1 MLLRATGCLWGQTDR
16 PAPRGRAQPGLTR
29 RPDDLGRRLAAPE
42 PAEPERQI
50 KTAEIELAVES
61 SSDVWDVGLVESLF
75 YNIKWREYLGKKGLK
90 IPSEDTCEIQARVY
104 GDYNHPSPAH
114 SYLDPTRKTWRFSV
128 SVYAIGRPDAVK
140 ACDVEQAAKL
150 LTEKLKNDIHD
161 AYSLR
166 LKVLNEEREKLQG
179 MTINSRNRLEELL
192 HEGESKG
199 LFPENFELII
209 KRGARLES
217 KQEDLRVALTGKRAR
232 KKALAKEIARLSA
245 VTKEKTAADPVT
257 RELERIVGLQA
268 EQLQKVREA
277 RAREAA
283 TDSEIR
289 QAEIKLAESRIRL
302 AERRE
307 KIGQKQGNGRLGK
320 LNVELAELGTDIV
333 EIEAQL
339 EETQRRLEVLAR
351 KRTEIRSAGS
361 SLHLRIAEAEANLK
375 ELTQRLGKLEA
386 ILHRAGEAHVSLGNP
401 EVRTEPFYDRSRV
414 ARTRRGMMRP
424 DMMGP
429 PRGRSGD
436 VRGRPMRPDMMMSP
450 PRRPRRPGGRSRR
463 TAPTRR

>member
-1 MLLRATGCLWGQTDR
+1 M
-16 PAPRGRAQPGLTR
+16 AQPIER
-29 RPDDLGRRLAAPE
+29 APVPE
-42 PAEPERQI
+42 PIKKPVKQI
-50 KTAEIELAVES
+50 KIAYIEVAVES
-61 SSDVWDVGLVESLF
+61 SSDVWNVRLVEALF
-75 YNIKWREYLGKKGLK
+75 HNIKWREYLGKKGLEM
-90 IPSEDTCEIQARVY
+90 PPEDSCEITAHTGGGNR
-104 GDYNHPSPAH
+104 PSSSAH

-128 SVYAIGRPDAVK
+128 LVTAIGRPEVVK
-140 ACDVEQAAKL
+140 ACDLEQAVKL
-150 LTEKLKNDIHD
+150 LAEKLKNDVHD

-166 LKVLNEEREKLQG
+166 LKELNEERKKLQG
-179 MTINSRNRLEELL
+179 ITHDSRKRLEKLL

-232 KKALAKEIARLSA
+232 KKALASEIARLSA
-245 VTKEKTAADPVT
+245 AAKEKTAADPVT

-307 KIGQKQGNGRLGK
+307 KIGRKQGDGRLGK

-333 EIEAQL
+333 EIDAQL
-339 EETQRRLEVLAR
+339 EETEERLEVLAR
-351 KRTEIRSAGS
+351 KRTDIRIAGS
-361 SLHLRIAEAEANLK
+361 SLHLRIAEAERNLK
-375 ELTQRLGKLEA
+375 DLTQRLGKLEA
-386 ILHRAGEAHVSLGNP
+386 ILNRAGEAQVTLGTP
-401 EVRTEPFYDRSRV
+401 QVTTTPIPDGGV
-414 ARTRRGMMRP
+414 LKVGGRRMMRP
-424 DMMGP
+424 DMMRPPSRGMMMRP
-429 PRGRSGD
+429 GMSPPLPRGRAGEGGGGG
-436 VRGRPMRPDMMMSP
+436 RGSRTGRT
-450 PRRPRRPGGRSRR
+450 RRPSGVR
-463 TAPTRR
+463 